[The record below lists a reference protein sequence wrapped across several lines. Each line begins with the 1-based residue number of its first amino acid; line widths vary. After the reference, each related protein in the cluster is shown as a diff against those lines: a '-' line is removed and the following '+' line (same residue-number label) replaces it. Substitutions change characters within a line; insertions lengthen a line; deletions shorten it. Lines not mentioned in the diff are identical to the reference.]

1 MQENLL
7 QQLKIWRIQSAQR
20 KGVELF
26 RILPNKV
33 IDEIARLKPTSKEGL
48 IAIKGIQEKKFQEYG
63 REIIEIVKK
72 FSDSTPAK
80 NTGTN
85 IGLFDQPAQTE
96 TGEIFSVSQYLD
108 VLNDKLF
115 ESRAIVQGEVS
126 SLNFRNGHAYF
137 AVKDKTDESLLN
149 CFMWANNYALSG
161 VELQEGLEVLIHGVP
176 EIYKP
181 YGKLSFKTELVELV
195 GEGALKKAYEELK
208 NRLEEEGLFDE
219 SRKRKIPNFPHRI
232 GLVTSRDGA
241 VINDF
246 MSNIGQFGYEI
257 IFMDSR
263 VEGAMAIN
271 DLLKAIDYFSDQE
284 IDLLVIIR
292 GGGSLE
298 SLQAFNNENL
308 VRKIANFPRPVICG
322 IGHDKDEPLAN
333 FVADLKCS
341 TPSIVAS
348 SINKSWERA
357 KDQLTAFERTIF
369 FRIEESLSEKKY
381 FVENKAF
388 QFENFYREI
397 FDRFEKAKQKIKING
412 EKIKQNFSNVRFS
425 IDIKAKN
432 LKIFFEKLLKTT
444 EIELNNFQKS
454 IRRNN
459 PERQLELGYSLIR
472 KRGKLIRS
480 VNDLGT
486 EDEISVFFKDGQVE
500 SEVKKIIKH

>member
-1 MQENLL
+1 MNESLL
-7 QQLKIWRIQSAQR
+7 QTLKNWRMLTATK

-33 IDEIARLKPTSKEGL
+33 LEDIVRLKPTSKEEL
-48 IAIKGIQEKKFQEYG
+48 ISIKGIQEKKFQEYG
-63 REIIEIVKK
+63 REIIEMVKN
-72 FSDSTPAK
+72 FSKIDSASETIE
-80 NTGTN
+80 TV
-85 IGLFDQPAQTE
+85 GLFERPTE
-96 TGEIFSVSQYLD
+96 SPTGEIFSVSQYLD
-108 VLNDKLF
+108 TLNDKLF
-115 ESRAIVQGEVS
+115 EARAIVQGEVS
-126 SLNFRNGHAYF
+126 SLSFRNGHAYF

-208 NRLEEEGLFDE
+208 KRLEQEGLFDDA
-219 SRKRKIPNFPHRI
+219 RKRPIPDFPHRI
-232 GLVTSRDGA
+232 GLITSRDGA

-271 DLLKAIDYFSDQE
+271 DLLKAVDYFSDKD

-308 VRKIANFPRPVICG
+308 VRRIANFPKPVICG

-348 SINKSWERA
+348 SINKSWDRA
-357 KDQLTAFERTIF
+357 KDQLSILERTLLF
-369 FRIEESLSEKKY
+369 YFEEKLTEKIR
-381 FVENKAF
+381 FIENKTF

-397 FDRFEKAKQKIKING
+397 FQRFESARQKIKFGG
-412 EKIKQNFSNVRFS
+412 EKISQTFSHLKYSLNGS
-425 IDIKAKN
+425 AKN
-432 LKIFFEKLLKTT
+432 LKIIFENTLSRTGKELENFEK
-444 EIELNNFQKS
+444 I

-459 PERQLELGYSLIR
+459 PERQLELGYSLI
-472 KRGKLIRS
+472 KINGKLLRS
-480 VNDLGT
+480 VEEAKTGDK
-486 EDEISVFFKDGQVE
+486 IVAVVKDGELE
-500 SEVKKIIKH
+500 SKIEKIIKQ